1 MKGTPMHRVLVREI
15 MRTNVITIHPE
26 ELVADAAQLLEEN
39 RIRRLPVVDDDGCLA
54 GIITDGDV
62 REAESAHSVLNTYD
76 PGADEE
82 WLAVADVMTRDVVT
96 IGPDATVGELAMTLM
111 ERKVGGAPVVVS
123 EPRYPKRKLLVGIV
137 TETDIF
143 RLIAEAWQRERES
156 QTDSAPPLTS
166 G

>member
-1 MKGTPMHRVLVREI
+1 MHRVPVRQI

-26 ELVADAAQLLEEN
+26 ELVADAAQLLEEHG
-39 RIRRLPVVDDDGCLA
+39 IRRLPVVDENGCLV

-76 PGADEE
+76 PGVDEE
-82 WLAVADVMTRDVVT
+82 WLAVGDVMTRDVVT
-96 IGPDATVGELAMTLM
+96 IDADATVGELATTLM
-111 ERKVGGAPVVVS
+111 EHKVGGAPVVAAD
-123 EPRYPKRKLLVGIV
+123 PRFPKRQLLVGIV

-143 RLIAEAWQRERES
+143 RLISEAWQRDKKGQPDGASR
-156 QTDSAPPLTS
+156 TS